1 MDHAPPAAWALGQ
14 VIFGQTEFQIIDRET
29 EQANEMGDAS
39 HDAYKR
45 RQQVAVARRLK
56 LGIEQRAETP
66 AAEPEPAR
74 KSRPPGIRKRR
85 KTRS

>member
-1 MDHAPPAAWALGQ
+1 LGP

-29 EQANEMGDAS
+29 EQANEMGEAS

-56 LGIEQRAETP
+56 LGIEQRASDSI
-66 AAEPEPAR
+66 AASEEGAAR
-74 KSRPPGIRKRR
+74 RNRPTGAAGRRRRR
-85 KTRS
+85 KT